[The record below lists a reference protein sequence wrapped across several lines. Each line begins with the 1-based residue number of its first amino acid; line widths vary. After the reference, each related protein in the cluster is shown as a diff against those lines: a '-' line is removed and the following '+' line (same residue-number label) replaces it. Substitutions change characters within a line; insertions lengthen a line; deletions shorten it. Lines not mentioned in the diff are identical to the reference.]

1 MAIAGFFVFMT
12 TIGLLWSR
20 NVIYSVMFLA
30 IEGLALTAMVW
41 ISGPLTLT
49 TLGIGMATLLV
60 KTGVIPGTMYRVIS
74 QWPTE
79 YRRDLPLP
87 FWAYVAAVALVLT
100 VNHVIHLLTPSG
112 LILHRPL
119 FFYGMASIYLGLLL
133 LISRRHMVSQVAA
146 LVAVENGLVVLAASV
161 AGALPTFMEFGMLID
176 LLVAIA
182 ILVWMSRRI
191 RWQFNTM
198 DVTALKL
205 LRG

>member
-1 MAIAGFFVFMT
+1 MAIAGFFVFIT
-12 TIGLLWSR
+12 TMGLLQSR
-20 NVIYSVMFLA
+20 NVLHSVMFLA
-30 IEGLALTAMVW
+30 VEGLALTAMVW

-49 TLGIGMATLLV
+49 TLSIGIATLFV
-60 KTGVIPGTMYRVIS
+60 KVGVIPGTMYRVIS

-79 YRRDLPLP
+79 YRREHPLP
-87 FWAYVAAVALVLT
+87 FWAYIVAVALVLA
-100 VNHVIHLLTPSG
+100 VGHVIHLLTPSG
-112 LILHRPL
+112 LILHDSL

-133 LISRRHMVSQVAA
+133 IISRRHMVSQVSA

-176 LLVAIA
+176 LLVATA

-191 RWQFNTM
+191 RWQFNSA
-198 DVTALKL
+198 DVTDLKL